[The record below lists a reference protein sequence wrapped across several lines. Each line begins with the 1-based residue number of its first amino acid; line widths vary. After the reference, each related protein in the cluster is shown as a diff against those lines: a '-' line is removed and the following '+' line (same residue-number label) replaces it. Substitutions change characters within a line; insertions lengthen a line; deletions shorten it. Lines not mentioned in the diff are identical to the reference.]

1 MVWTSIIIEHKVF
14 KKQKKIIKNLN
25 NKGIETRPI
34 ISGNFLNQ
42 KASKIYNL
50 KIKNQIFPNAD
61 YIDKAGFFI
70 GLHTKQIKSKTL
82 KYLSNELLKF

>member
-1 MVWTSIIIEHKVF
+1 M
-14 KKQKKIIKNLN
+14 N

-50 KIKNQIFPNAD
+50 KIKNQKFPNAD

>member
-1 MVWTSIIIEHKVF
+1 MGETYYENADYVTAREIF
-14 KKQKKIIKNLN
+14 RMLLQK
-25 NKGIETRPI
+25 
-34 ISGNFLNQ
+34 
-42 KASKIYNL
+42 
-50 KIKNQIFPNAD
+50 FPNAD